1 MVSNCRPYFY
11 DRGVDSESGTQFHP
25 QSLPSRKLTQDDS
38 RGTCTC
44 GGQTT
49 LSMQLV
55 KPNLSF
61 SDCFHLKHVDG
72 TPTRGKKSPFY
83 KNGYLWTGPKELIL
97 TDWSESNGHTPE
109 ISFTWLPN
117 SARFTVT
124 HTSEVNFLWYRNL
137 KGMKNFSKKIAWVK
151 WTAFSVNY
159 F

>member
-1 MVSNCRPYFY
+1 MTAGSTRSLVLNFIPSPSP
-11 DRGVDSESGTQFHP
+11 VESWLKRNVNLRLANNLINAVGKTKSFFQWPFSP
-25 QSLPSRKLTQDDS
+25 K
-38 RGTCTC
+38 TC
-44 GGQTT
+44 GWYANPGE
-49 LSMQLV
+49 
-55 KPNLSF
+55 
-61 SDCFHLKHVDG
+61 
-72 TPTRGKKSPFY
+72 KSPFY